1 MSKHIKRMVFAFGV
15 LFGAAL
21 MMQGGYMQAKAWF
34 AQYLIADAWQAT
46 LSGQRNVKPWF
57 YADTY
62 PVAKLRVPALDVER
76 YVLAEANLRTLA
88 FGPAFLAPDL
98 QQSSLQSPLIAGHN
112 DSHFA
117 FLAAVQRGQILQVQQ
132 PSGQWWQY
140 KVTDLSVI
148 LATDTAFLAQVQPS
162 STLYLATCYPFNS
175 PVAGTTQ
182 RYLVTAQ
189 RVSDA

>member
-1 MSKHIKRMVFAFGV
+1 MSKHIKRIVFAFGV

-21 MMQGGYMQAKAWF
+21 MMQGGYMQAKAWL

-46 LSGQRNVKPWF
+46 LSGQHKVKPWF

-98 QQSSLQSPLIAGHN
+98 QLSSLQSPLIAGHN

-189 RVSDA
+189 RMSDA